1 MYLLCGFW
9 KFKVTLSLELAA
21 KGKDEMCGKHH
32 VPSSLLDFPEKC
44 AEHSSLCKLTAYW
57 IQTAMK
63 SSNFKT
69 PWKVGL

>member
-32 VPSSLLDFPEKC
+32 VPSSLLDFPENVL
-44 AEHSSLCKLTAYW
+44 STA
-57 IQTAMK
+57 ACV
-63 SSNFKT
+63 N
-69 PWKVGL
+69 